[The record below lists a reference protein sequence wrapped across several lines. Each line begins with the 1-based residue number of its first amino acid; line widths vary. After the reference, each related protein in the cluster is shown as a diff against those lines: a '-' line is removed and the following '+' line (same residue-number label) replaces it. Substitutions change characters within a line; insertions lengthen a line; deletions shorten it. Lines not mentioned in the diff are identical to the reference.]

1 MAGSRRVP
9 NDPERKARILDAT
22 LATIAE
28 HGVHATTHRRIA
40 AQAGVPLGSLTYYF
54 DGIDAIFEQAFA
66 RLAEEMSSR
75 YEAALTGARDQA
87 EACDVVTE
95 VICGGDYVS
104 QRELVLLWEL
114 YAYANHNEAVA
125 RLTRDWL
132 RRSRASLARHFSPA
146 ACVAIDALVE
156 AWPMHQ
162 SFQQSPLDRDAV
174 RATIAAIAREL
185 S

>member
-9 NDPERKARILDAT
+9 NDPERAVRILDAT
-22 LATIAE
+22 LDVIAE

-54 DGIDAIFEQAFA
+54 DGIDAIVEQAFA
-66 RLAEEMSSR
+66 RLAEAMSAR
-75 YEAALTGARDQA
+75 YEAALKGARDQA

-95 VICGGDYVS
+95 VICGGAYVS
-104 QRELVLLWEL
+104 RRELVLLWEL
-114 YAYANHNEAVA
+114 YAYANHNETVA

-132 RRSRASLARHFSPA
+132 RRSRASLSHHFSPA

-162 SFQQSPLDRDAV
+162 SFEQKPLDRGVV
-174 RATIAAIAREL
+174 RATIAAIASEL
-185 S
+185 G